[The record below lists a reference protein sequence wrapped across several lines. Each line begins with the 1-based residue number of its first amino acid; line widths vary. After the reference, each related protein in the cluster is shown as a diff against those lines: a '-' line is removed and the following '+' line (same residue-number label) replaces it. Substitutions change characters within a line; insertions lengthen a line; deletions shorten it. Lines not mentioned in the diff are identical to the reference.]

1 MQRRHFLGLSL
12 AAGFAA
18 SGLSGCSSRGPL
30 AFGVHHWIGYEPL
43 YLARDFGW
51 LPASV
56 ELYSGESAEDSMT
69 GLLSGDLQ
77 GAALTL
83 DETIRLVAR
92 GLDLVAVAV
101 ADVSAGADVL
111 MVRQDLSGLSDLQGR
126 RVAVE
131 TGSVSEIMFLRI
143 LEVAELDRENVVL
156 VDLPVS
162 RHPEAWQAG
171 QIDASVCYEPVASV
185 LARNGGVRLFDS
197 RQLPE
202 TIFDLLVVTRET
214 ARQNPGAVRDLVT
227 AHFAGLRHLVRG
239 IHDAVYRVANRQGV
253 TPADVRQALA
263 TVTLPD
269 LAANQRYLSESGRVA
284 TTAGSLSRLM
294 VGAGMI
300 ASPPALKTLC
310 DPGFLP
316 RSVS

>member
-1 MQRRHFLGLSL
+1 MQRRRFLGLSL

-18 SGLSGCSSRGPL
+18 TGLAGCLSKKTL
-30 AFGVHHWIGYEPL
+30 AFGVHHWIGFEPL

-51 LPASV
+51 LPEPVVLRSGAS
-56 ELYSGESAEDSMT
+56 AADSMD
-69 GLLSGDLQ
+69 GMLAGNLD

-92 GLDLVAVAV
+92 GMDLVAVAV

-111 MVRQDLSGLSDLQGR
+111 VVRPGLNHLADLRGR

-131 TGSVSEIMFLRI
+131 MTGVSGILLLKI
-143 LEVAELDRENVVL
+143 LETAGLRRRDVIL

-162 RHPEAWQAG
+162 EHPGVWARGEV
-171 QIDASVCYEPVASV
+171 DACVCYEPVASMLV
-185 LARNGGVRLFDS
+185 RGGGLRLFDS

-214 ARQNPGAVRDLVT
+214 ARQNPGAVQDLVA

-239 IHDAVYRVANRQGV
+239 IHDAVYRVAHRQGV
-253 TPADVRQALA
+253 APAEVRRALA

-284 TTAGSLSRLM
+284 MTAASLSRLM

-300 ASPPALKTLC
+300 ARQPSLEALC
-310 DPGFLP
+310 DPSFLP